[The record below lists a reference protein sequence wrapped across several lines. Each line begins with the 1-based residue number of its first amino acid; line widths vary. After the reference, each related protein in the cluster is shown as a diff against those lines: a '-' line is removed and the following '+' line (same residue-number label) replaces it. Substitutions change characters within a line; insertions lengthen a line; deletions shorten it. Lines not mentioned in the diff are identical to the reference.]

1 MDIYDSFSGICLK
14 IVGCSSNAVNLSIF
28 YFMFT
33 PLLKQSRSMFI
44 GEKKNKNKNKRIKKN
59 KTPYH
64 IIYYSLK

>member
-33 PLLKQSRSMFI
+33 PLLKQSRSMFL
-44 GEKKNKNKNKRIKKN
+44 GEKKNKNKNERIKKN
-59 KTPYH
+59 KTQYH